1 MAYHTDGT
9 NRDATS
15 RRVQRTVLAARW
27 ALFWERLWPRV
38 QPALAVVLVFVAA
51 SWFGLWTQLP
61 DWARY
66 IGLAFFALAFVG
78 GLLPLRSA
86 RWPSDAQARTRVEAK
101 SATAHRPLT
110 AQNDRLANGDAS
122 DPIAQALFETHRA
135 RMAGQLTGVKAGA
148 PKPRVEN
155 WDGWGLRAIPVLL
168 LFVSFFY
175 AAGDHMGRLVDAFV
189 APVAPAQVTE
199 MRVDAWITPP
209 AYTRRAPL
217 FLSGLDAGAAA
228 NIDVPEGST
237 LLVRVT
243 GTEQLASLS
252 LTDADGTRQIDIAP
266 SRASEAD
273 YEDSAARS
281 ATGQNQ
287 EDDDERLVLTG
298 RTDAV
303 LQVANT
309 EIAQWRIGV
318 TLDLEPKIEWDDVPS
333 TEANG
338 AFNFSY
344 NFEDDYGVRA
354 ARTLLD
360 LPEDAQGISENGLY
374 ELPGFDLPLSRR
386 NARSGS
392 SKVSKNFTE
401 HPYAGTEVDITLVAT
416 DAAGQEG
423 FSDVRSFTL
432 PQRRFNAELARA
444 LVSER
449 RKLALDRDHAP
460 RAADMLDALATGPEL
475 FFEDQLAAF
484 MSITIASRRLR
495 DARTDDDLRSVVDL
509 LWDTALGIEDGNVS
523 LAAERLREAQENL
536 SQALEDGASDEEI
549 ADLMEELRQAMDEFM
564 QAMREQM
571 EGQQPQEN
579 FAQNPNAQTL
589 TENDINEMMD
599 RIEELAR
606 SGAEDAAR
614 EMLNQLQQM
623 MDNLQTAQQGQPQNQ
638 GDGQNSEMN
647 EAMDQLAEILQE
659 QQRLR
664 DETFARERELSDA
677 EQQMRQAD
685 RNAARQRA
693 QQQQQRQQN
702 GQQQQGQQQQGQ
714 QPGDQQNGQQQGQE
728 PGDTLEQQTA
738 REMLER
744 LQEQLAELQQ
754 QQGDVQQSL
763 QELMGDLEG
772 MGMQPEEGFG
782 EANEAMGE
790 AGERLGE
797 GQAGS
802 AVGEQGRAMEALR
815 QGAQGMMQQMM
826 DAMAGQQPGPGQP
839 GQQQGQGQ
847 PQQQGQGQRNGRD
860 PLGRQRGQE
869 DFGTQNGNFNYD
881 AESEIKRSREIQR
894 EIMRRLERRSLPGTE
909 KRYLENLLERD

>member
-1 MAYHTDGT
+1 MADVDPHAEALAAD
-9 NRDATS
+9 RKV
-15 RRVQRTVLAARW
+15 RRTVVEARI
-27 ALFWERLWPRV
+27 ALFWESLWPRL
-38 QPALAVVLVFVAA
+38 QPALAVVILFVAA

-61 DWARY
+61 QWAR
-66 IGLAFFALAFVG
+66 IG
-78 GLLPLRSA
+78 GLVVFAVTFIASLAPLRGVVLPSKAKA
-86 RWPSDAQARTRVEAK
+86 RSRVEAK

-110 AQNDRLANGDAS
+110 AQNDRIANADQN
-122 DPIAQALFETHRA
+122 DPTTQALFEAHRR
-135 RMAGQLTGVKAGA
+135 RMAEQLHDVKAGA

-155 WDGWGLRAIPVLL
+155 WDGWGLRAVPVLL
-168 LFVSFFY
+168 LFISFFY

-189 APVAPAQVTE
+189 APVTPTEVAE

-209 AYTRRAPL
+209 SYTRRAPL
-217 FLSGLDAGAAA
+217 FLSGLDEGAAE
-228 NIDVPEGST
+228 NINVPEGST

-243 GTEQLASLS
+243 GTDETASLT
-252 LTDADGTRQIDIAP
+252 LTDGEGARQIDIEP
-266 SRASEAD
+266 SRASDTSSTAANRA
-273 YEDSAARS
+273 AAR
-281 ATGQNQ
+281 NRN
-287 EDDDERLVLTG
+287 EDGDERLVLAG
-298 RTDAV
+298 RTDAI
-303 LQVANT
+303 LQVGDA
-309 EIAQWRIGV
+309 EIASWRIGV
-318 TLDLEPKIEWDDVPS
+318 TLDLEPKIKWENVPS

-338 AFNFSY
+338 AFTFSY
-344 NFEDDYGVRA
+344 TVEDDYGVAA
-354 ARTLLD
+354 ARTMLSLPESNSEQADNGLYD
-360 LPEDAQGISENGLY
+360 LPE
-374 ELPGFDLPLSRR
+374 FDLPLSRR
-386 NARSGS
+386 NAREGS
-392 SKVSKNFTE
+392 SKVSKNLTE
-401 HPYAGTEVDITLVAT
+401 HPYAGTEVDMTLAAT

-423 FSDVRSFTL
+423 FSEVRAFTL
-432 PQRRFNAELARA
+432 PTRRFNAELARA
-444 LVSER
+444 LISER
-449 RKLALDRDHAP
+449 RKLALDRDHAG
-460 RAADMLDALATGPEL
+460 RTADMLDALATGPEV
-475 FFEDQLAAF
+475 FFEDQLAAY

-495 DARTDDDLRSVVDL
+495 DARNDDDLRSVVDL

-536 SQALEDGASDEEI
+536 SEALENGASEEEL
-549 ADLMEELRQAMDEFM
+549 AELMEELRQAMDEFM

-571 EGQQPQEN
+571 QGQQPQEN
-579 FAQNPNAQTL
+579 FAQDPNAQTL

-599 RIEELAR
+599 RIEELAQ

-614 EMLNQLQQM
+614 EMLQQLQQM

-677 EQQMRQAD
+677 QNQMRQAD
-685 RNAARQRA
+685 RDAARERA
-693 QQQQQRQQN
+693 QNQQQQQDGQQSQQP
-702 GQQQQGQQQQGQ
+702 GEQQQGQQE
-714 QPGDQQNGQQQGQE
+714 GQE
-728 PGDTLEQQTA
+728 PGETLDQQTA
-738 REMLER
+738 REMLEQ
-744 LQEQLAELQQ
+744 LQQQLSELQQ

-763 QELMGDLEG
+763 QDLMGELEG

-847 PQQQGQGQRNGRD
+847 PQQQGQGNRNGRD

-869 DFGTQNGNFNYD
+869 DFGRQDGRFSYD

-894 EIMRRLERRSLPGTE
+894 EIMRRLEQRSLPGTE